1 MGHGTSILQN
11 IVHFIFAD
19 LSVVWAPLLFFY
31 FAEHM
36 WHHYV
41 SEKFIAGI
49 KWNVLEITVPRDMKK
64 NPLAME
70 LFITGA
76 LFQHTE
82 KGLWEIFVQGAVW
95 FWFSLEI
102 ASIDGQVHFY
112 IRCPSR
118 TRQLVE
124 SQLYAQFPQVEI
136 KEVEDYTR
144 RIPKLV
150 KNGTYDVWGCEF
162 DKKKHD
168 VLPIKTYIDFG
179 LDKDPKDEFKNDPL
193 SGVLEYMASIKKG
206 EELWVQI
213 IIRASRKV
221 WHTHGTLFG
230 HHGYLDEMNAYLNQ
244 ILEPYT
250 KHSKDFAER
259 ESRESRTPDVLKP
272 VTDAV
277 NRAANKL
284 PFDTG
289 IRTLYVANRQAWD
302 NNTRRGF
309 RLMWRQYASPHLNE
323 FERVRST
330 QYDYPWQDPFGNNL
344 LVKKNRMLMYYKL
357 RVLFYP
363 PFWLTIEYPI
373 LSFFIPSNKPKY
385 YIMNTEELATIWHF
399 PSRGTETPT
408 LERAETRTAKPPANL
423 PL

>member
-1 MGHGTSILQN
+1 MEQGGTILGG
-11 IVHFIFAD
+11 IVHFLLWD
-19 LSVVWAPLLFFY
+19 LSVVWAPLLAFY

-41 SEKFIAGI
+41 SEKFIGGI
-49 KWNVLEITVPRDMKK
+49 KWNVLEIVVPREMKK
-64 NPLAME
+64 NPMAME
-70 LFITGA
+70 LFLTGA
-76 LFQHTE
+76 LYQHTD
-82 KGLWEIFVQGAVW
+82 KGLWEVFVQGAVW

-124 SQLYAQFPQVEI
+124 SQLYAHFPQVEI
-136 KEVEDYTR
+136 FEVEDYALK
-144 RIPKLV
+144 IPKLV
-150 KNGTYDVWGCEF
+150 KDGPYNAWGCEF
-162 DKKKHD
+162 DKKEHD
-168 VLPIKTYIDFG
+168 ALPIKTYIDFG
-179 LDKDPKDEFKNDPL
+179 LDKDPKDEFKNDPI

-206 EELWVQI
+206 EQLWIQI

-221 WHTHGTLFG
+221 WHTHGTMFG
-230 HHGYLDEMNAYLNQ
+230 HHGYQEELEHYIHE

-250 KHSKDFAER
+250 AHKQDWMGR
-259 ESRESRTPDVLKP
+259 ESREARTPDYLKP
-272 VTDAV
+272 VIDSI
-277 NRAANKL
+277 NRASQKL

-289 IRTLYVANRQAWD
+289 IRCMYVAKKEAWD

-309 RLMWRQYASPHLNE
+309 RLMWRQYANPKVNQ
-323 FERVRST
+323 FDRRRST

-373 LSFFIPSNKPKY
+373 LSFFIPSNAPKY

-408 LERAETRTAKPPANL
+408 LERSETRTAKPPANL
-423 PL
+423 PF